1 MNCKFELKS
10 YPMKKVI
17 LFFALIFTGL
27 VSAQD
32 KQAELIKEANVLL
45 TDFDSIR
52 TVDGW
57 KSKMSQFTDL
67 KSKYPGSWI
76 PSYYISYCAIQASF
90 VESEKAIELKDSYI
104 DLAENEWVGVESLC
118 EQKDIVHVMNALIAN
133 ARLSVD
139 PEKRWQ
145 KYGKIFQDE
154 LDAAKAI
161 NKENPHINYLK
172 GVALFYTPKFAGGG
186 KKSALPYLESAKER
200 FEKLT
205 NRSAEVPFWGEMYNN
220 YYISECKK

>member
-1 MNCKFELKS
+1 
-10 YPMKKVI
+10 MKKVL
-17 LFFALIFTGL
+17 LFFALIFAGL

-32 KQAELIKEANVLL
+32 KQAELINEANVLL
-45 TDFDSIR
+45 TDLDSIK

-57 KSKMSQFTDL
+57 KAKMGQFTDL
-67 KSKYPGSWI
+67 KVKYPGSWI
-76 PSYYISYCAIQASF
+76 PSYYISFCAVQASF
-90 VESEKAIELKDSYI
+90 VENEKASELKDSYI

-133 ARLSVD
+133 GRLGVD
-139 PEKRWQ
+139 PDKRWQ
-145 KYGKIFQDE
+145 KYGKIFQAE

-161 NKENPHINYLK
+161 NKENPHINYLR

-186 KKSALPYLESAKER
+186 AKNALPLLESAKER

-205 NRSAEVPFWGEMYNN
+205 IRSAEVPYWGEMYNN
-220 YYISECKK
+220 YFISECKK